1 MSAPGRSLVP
11 VTRRRGG
18 RGAPGRHPD
27 PWSTIGRVSSST
39 TVPPAPATHDGAAP
53 PAPVTRTDRSWA
65 VLALV
70 CCVVG
75 FAASAVLV
83 AERLAIFQDAGHRTS
98 CDINAWLSCG
108 TVMRTPQAELFGFP
122 NPFIGIVAY
131 AVVAAVAV
139 GVLAG
144 ARFARWYW
152 VLLWLGIAAGS
163 VFTLWLWWQTTF
175 HINAL
180 CLYCMVVWCAQTVLL
195 AHTTARMRR
204 AGIFGTAG
212 RDTDAGLSAWAWL
225 SAVGALV
232 IVFGVIAVRFSTVIF
247 A

>member
-1 MSAPGRSLVP
+1 M
-11 VTRRRGG
+11 
-18 RGAPGRHPD
+18 
-27 PWSTIGRVSSST
+27 SST
-39 TVPPAPATHDGAAP
+39 SATTPLTDRTPETAPAPAT
-53 PAPVTRTDRSWA
+53 RSDRLWA
-65 VLALV
+65 VLAV
-70 CCVVG
+70 IFSIVG
-75 FAASAVLV
+75 FAASAALV
-83 AERLAIFQDAGHRTS
+83 AERLAIYKDSWHRTS

-131 AVVAAVAV
+131 AVVIAVAV

-144 ARFARWYW
+144 ARYAGWFWW
-152 VLLWLGIAAGS
+152 LLWLGIAAGS

-180 CLYCMVVWCAQTVLL
+180 CLYCMIVWCAQTLLL

-204 AGIFGTAG
+204 AGLIASSRGTA
-212 RDTDAGLSAWAWL
+212 AGSAAWAWL
-225 SAVGALV
+225 LGIGVLV
-232 IVFGVIAVRFSTVIF
+232 IIFGIIAVRFSTAIF